1 MTLSPSSW
9 CCSGFSHHHIE
20 FPGTL
25 TSTIPTFMAMMEET
39 IDSLHQHGFS
49 KFLIVNSHGG
59 NNPPISVLLQKLMQ
73 DKKYDERGMQAEI
86 YTRFAWAGDLD
97 GPGMRTLGGAVRPRH
112 TTTHLVYLL

>member
-1 MTLSPSSW
+1 
-9 CCSGFSHHHIE
+9 
-20 FPGTL
+20 
-25 TSTIPTFMAMMEET
+25 MAMMEET

-59 NNPPISVLLQKLMQ
+59 NNPPISVLLQKFMQ

-112 TTTHLVYLL
+112 TTTHHGVPALTVTA